1 MPVPVPNVPYT
12 RDTFSP
18 QQTVWTVN
26 VEGKPYRISASGSD
40 GKKHAAVCL
49 FSDASQGCHWKPKG
63 SSQVFFKQYD
73 DQMTRQTGP
82 WVQIEL
88 PAAKSLHKYVFGY
101 RLQKGG
107 GIYSPDATGAP
118 PTAWVVLGSND
129 GNNWEEVSRASAGK
143 DRWKQAGFD
152 IEGDE
157 WPNSANLE
165 VDTVN
170 RGSFKHFR
178 FLFTKNFKR
187 LDRIQMMVKKGAA
200 SGSPIQEIDGEDGEE
215 APVVEAPS
223 EVDLGGGGIM
233 GFINDNQMLLIGGAV
248 AIIVVIVMMNR

>member
-1 MPVPVPNVPYT
+1 MPVPVPTVPYT
-12 RDTFSP
+12 RDTYSP
-18 QQTVWTVN
+18 SVEAWTVN
-26 VEGKPYRISASGSD
+26 VEGKPYRITTSGSD
-40 GKKHAAVCL
+40 DKKHAAVCL
-49 FSDASQGCHWKPKG
+49 FSDSSEGCHWKPSG

-101 RLQKGG
+101 RLQKGEA
-107 GIYSPDATGAP
+107 IYSPEEKGSP

-129 GNNWEEVSRASAGK
+129 GDNWVEVSRASAGPE
-143 DRWKQAGFD
+143 RWKQAGFN

-157 WPNSANLE
+157 WPNNANLD

-187 LDRIQMMVKKGAA
+187 LDRIQMMVKKGSAA
-200 SGSPIQEIDGEDGEE
+200 PPVGEVDPIEE
-215 APVVEAPS
+215 VPVTEPPS
-223 EVDLGGGGIM
+223 DVDLGGSGGIM
-233 GFINDNQMLLIGGAV
+233 DFVNNNQMLLIGGAV